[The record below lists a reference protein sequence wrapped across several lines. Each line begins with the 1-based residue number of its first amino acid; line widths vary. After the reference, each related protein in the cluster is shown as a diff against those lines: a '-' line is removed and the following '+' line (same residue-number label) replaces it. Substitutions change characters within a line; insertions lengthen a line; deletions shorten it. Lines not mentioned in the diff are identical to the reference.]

1 MSVYARLVYPF
12 ISLLDAELS
21 HNLTVGL
28 LQNIQERGSGKALLA
43 YVAGNAASNPKMV
56 AGLKFPNVIGIAAG
70 FDKDVRVAPSL
81 AHLGFGHIEVGTL
94 TPRPQLGNPRP
105 RIFRY
110 KAQGALVNRMGFPN
124 CGVRA
129 ALPRLRELS
138 ESPRDWILGVSLGKQ
153 KETLLKDA
161 ADDYV
166 EVMEHVYLYADYV
179 AANISSPNTPGL
191 RELQS
196 KTYISDLLGK
206 LRSESLRLA
215 RQKGVA
221 ERPIFVKIAPDID
234 LAGLEQVVESAIE
247 NGIAG
252 IIATNTT
259 RARTNLPDA
268 AKDQE
273 GGMSGAPLHERSV
286 EIVKQVYKLA
296 DGRLEIIGVGGIRTA
311 QDAKNMLRAGAS
323 IVQMYTGLIYQGPSM
338 AGRILRELNKR
349 R

>member
-1 MSVYARLVYPF
+1 MSAYARLVYPL
-12 ISLLDAELS
+12 ISLLNAELS
-21 HNLTVGL
+21 HDLAVGM
-28 LQNIQERGSGKALLA
+28 LQNIQNSGSGQTLLA
-43 YVAGNAASNPKMV
+43 YAAGNVPSSPKVV
-56 AGLKFPNVIGIAAG
+56 AGLKFPNVLGVAAG
-70 FDKDVRVAPSL
+70 FDKDVRVAPAL

-94 TPRPQLGNPRP
+94 TPRPQKGNPKP

-110 KAQGALVNRMGFPN
+110 KSQGALINRMGFPN

-138 ESPRDWILGVSLGKQ
+138 ESPHTWVLGVSLGKQ
-153 KETLLKDA
+153 KETLLQNA
-161 ADDYV
+161 ADDYI
-166 EVMEHVYLYADYV
+166 EVMQHVYPYSDYL

-196 KTYISDLLGK
+196 KSYVSDLLGK

-215 RQKGVA
+215 RQKGIS

-234 LAGLEQVVESAIE
+234 QEGLAQIVEAAIKNE
-247 NGIAG
+247 IAG

-259 RARTNLPDA
+259 RNRTNLPES
-268 AKDQE
+268 AKEQE

-286 EIVKQVYKLA
+286 EVVKQAHKLA
-296 DGRLEIIGVGGIRTA
+296 NGRLEIIGVGGVRSA

-323 IVQMYTGLIYQGPSM
+323 LVQLYTGFVYEGPGV
-338 AGRILRELNKR
+338 AGRILRELKK
-349 R
+349 